1 MVKALEV
8 LLVVDDLAMHRA
20 SGNFQA
26 MEVQRE
32 SVVSVVVKVLQVH

>member
-1 MVKALEV
+1 MVLALEV
-8 LLVVDDLAMHRA
+8 LLVVDLAVHRA

-32 SVVSVVVKVLQVH
+32 SVVSAVVKVLQVN